1 MQTIVCVWCPLHVG
15 RWFLYELIRL
25 LTGLVF
31 SPAGLDT
38 ILLLDADY
46 PSMRQVVI
54 GYNVTSSRVTLIRP
68 GVLTQ

>member
-54 GYNVTSSRVTLIRP
+54 GYNVTSSRVTL
-68 GVLTQ
+68 T

>member
-1 MQTIVCVWCPLHVG
+1 MQTIVGVWCPLHVG

-54 GYNVTSSRVTLIRP
+54 GYNVTSSRVTM
-68 GVLTQ
+68 T

>member
-1 MQTIVCVWCPLHVG
+1 MQTIVGVWCPLHVG
-15 RWFLYELIRL
+15 RWFLYELTRL

-38 ILLLDADY
+38 ILELLLDADY

-54 GYNVTSSRVTLIRP
+54 GHNVTSSRVTL
-68 GVLTQ
+68 T

>member
-1 MQTIVCVWCPLHVG
+1 MQTIVGVWCPLHVG

-46 PSMRQVVI
+46 PSMQ
-54 GYNVTSSRVTLIRP
+54 
-68 GVLTQ
+68 